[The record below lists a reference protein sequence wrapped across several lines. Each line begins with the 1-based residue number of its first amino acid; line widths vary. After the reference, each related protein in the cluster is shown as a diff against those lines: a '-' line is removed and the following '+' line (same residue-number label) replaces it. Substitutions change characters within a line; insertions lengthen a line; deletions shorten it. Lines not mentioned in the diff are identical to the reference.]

1 MTFSI
6 ADFFNRLTSSDTHSS
21 VLPEDSLLKK
31 NLLCVDS
38 NAKRLHLVIPES
50 FFNEYPDII
59 SLVSLF
65 SLHKLS
71 SSFFPKD
78 SI

>member
-50 FFNEYPDII
+50 FF
-59 SLVSLF
+59 L
-65 SLHKLS
+65 
-71 SSFFPKD
+71 
-78 SI
+78 